1 MRNSV
6 EVMQTK
12 EEVEQ
17 LLLTVL
23 LPSFPPNRSQWKKL
37 EIALDF
43 IKKSRTQTRARAESV
58 ESGRR
63 GSVSSDL
70 QELPDSALYNYQKT
84 EFPQRVP
91 GTIFV
96 NNTTPAIPPQ
106 EITSKHK
113 MLLQKPISWSK
124 LKRSLQK
131 MM

>member
-1 MRNSV
+1 
-6 EVMQTK
+6 MQTK

-43 IKKSRTQTRARAESV
+43 IKKSRTQTRARTESV
-58 ESGRR
+58 EDSGRL

-70 QELPDSALYNYQKT
+70 QELVDSALYNYQKT
-84 EFPQRVP
+84 EFPHRVP

-106 EITSKHK
+106 KITSKNK

>member
-1 MRNSV
+1 MRNTV

-70 QELPDSALYNYQKT
+70 
-84 EFPQRVP
+84 
-91 GTIFV
+91 
-96 NNTTPAIPPQ
+96 
-106 EITSKHK
+106 
-113 MLLQKPISWSK
+113 
-124 LKRSLQK
+124 
-131 MM
+131 